1 MRQQWRKVLRYGG
14 DQSSRWN
21 KRCMHA
27 R

>member
-1 MRQQWRKVLRYGG
+1 MRQRWRKVLWYDG

-21 KRCMHA
+21 KRCMHV